1 MATKRKT
8 GVEMGPASKAPK
20 TVSKEKNKGVE
31 MSPAAKSLKTR
42 SNKGKT
48 RTTESKQQMK
58 KGTKRTRA
66 KALEEEKKAEEPP
79 EAVKEEKKAQVKT
92 GQPSKDELDDIASK
106 LEDDSWKKLARR
118 LRIEDPK
125 ITAIDKAHDDLF
137 EKAYQMLLHWTH
149 KEGTAA
155 TYQVLFEALDNDKVN
170 YRDLAQKYCCV
181 KID

>member
-1 MATKRKT
+1 MQLII
-8 GVEMGPASKAPK
+8 VEKYGQQCIKNI
-20 TVSKEKNKGVE
+20 VSFLPVIFVV
-31 MSPAAKSLKTR
+31 S
-42 SNKGKT
+42 
-48 RTTESKQQMK
+48 
-58 KGTKRTRA
+58 
-66 KALEEEKKAEEPP
+66 
-79 EAVKEEKKAQVKT
+79 VKT